1 MAKETGACKDDSH
14 ARKSIIDHLVQD
26 LYEPRALDQGRCRR
40 PLPASRSRDQVCK
53 AWDPRKGGLPTFS
66 RGAGTL
72 TMSNLATFFCSSR
85 RWVKRVSARR
95 EPTMVAA
102 TTPARAV
109 IVDATFEK
117 RLSLG

>member
-26 LYEPRALDQGRCRR
+26 LYEPRALDQGQCRR

-72 TMSNLATFFCSSR
+72 TMSNLATFFCSSQ

-95 EPTMVAA
+95 EPTMAAA